1 MSIERREHPR
11 VEGAFK
17 RAEDL
22 AYKVLRAAQE
32 KKS

>member
-1 MSIERREHPR
+1 MTIERREHPR

-22 AYKVLRAAQE
+22 AYQILRAQE
-32 KKS
+32 KKA